1 MPPNETN
8 ISIMLEYAD
17 NSGGRRLKALHVLA
31 GLLVV
36 SVLANII
43 VIAVF
48 IPSQQ
53 GMISQLVD
61 KTNTLDM
68 ENMQLHTQLDQENI
82 TLQSYASQLSFYR
95 ITPAGPGTGT
105 PAPASYIT
113 GFASIQAP
121 AVTQQVV
128 QQNNNGFITQ
138 SLVQNGSM
146 MNISVEIRPGE
157 GRVLVQTTPLMGIVF
172 QDAANTAVYVAQNR
186 TGADLSGS
194 DVIFSIAAENQVSSV
209 DGPSAGALMTLVT
222 IAALKKQAIDPFVT
236 LTGTIDKDGHVG
248 AIGGVIEKA
257 TAAKASGKTMFLLP
271 KENSVIVQYSRKAIN
286 YGGFTL
292 IERVPEQISVQ
303 DYLAK
308 NIGIDVTFV
317 DNIDDVLAAAL
328 KQP

>member
-1 MPPNETN
+1 MHHR
-8 ISIMLEYAD
+8 EYAD
-17 NSGGRRLKALHVLA
+17 NSGGRRLKAVNIIA

-43 VIAVF
+43 LIAVF

-68 ENMQLHTQLDQENI
+68 KNMRLQTQLDQQNI
-82 TLQSYASQLSFYR
+82 SLQSYASQLSFYR
-95 ITPAGPGTGT
+95 VTPAGSITGIPGQ
-105 PAPASYIT
+105 ASYIT

-128 QQNNNGFITQ
+128 QQNTNGFITQ

-146 MNISVEIRPGE
+146 MNISVEMRPGE

-172 QDAANTAVYVAQNR
+172 QDAANTAVYVARNK
-186 TGADLSGS
+186 TGEDLSGS

-222 IAALKKQAIDPFVT
+222 IAALENRPIDPGVT
-236 LTGTIDKDGHVG
+236 LTGTIDQNGHIG

-257 TAAKASGKTMFLLP
+257 TAAKASGKTLFLLP
-271 KENSVIVQYSRKAIN
+271 KENSVIVQYTRKTTN

-292 IERVPEQISVQ
+292 IERVPEQISTQ
-303 DYLAK
+303 DYITK
-308 NIGIDVTFV
+308 NIGINVTFV
-317 DNIDDVLAAAL
+317 DNIDDVLVAAL
-328 KQP
+328 K